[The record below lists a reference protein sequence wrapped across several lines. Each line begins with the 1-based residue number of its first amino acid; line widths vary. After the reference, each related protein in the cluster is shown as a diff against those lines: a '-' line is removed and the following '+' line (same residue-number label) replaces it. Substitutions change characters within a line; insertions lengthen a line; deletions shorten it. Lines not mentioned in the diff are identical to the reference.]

1 MSRAAQA
8 IRECVS
14 GALSSAALEQ
24 ECRLDCARDPSAR
37 DWWQRAI
44 GDCEDR
50 IDRKL
55 AERLYA
61 AMGSE
66 PPRADARATVL
77 PLEVSAGARR
87 GAANAA
93 GLIAGRFEL
102 TELLGGGG
110 MGVVY
115 RALDRLAAEQDDP
128 DPYVALK
135 LLGDAIREN
144 PNAAL
149 ALQREGRRA
158 RELAH
163 PNIVKVFDFGRDGDT
178 WYLQM
183 ELLRGHPLDA
193 IIAANPDGVA
203 FDVARPLVSQLFAG
217 LQYAHEK
224 GLVHSDIKPSNV
236 FLTSDDVVKIL
247 DFGIATPFR
256 DRASDGS
263 TTRFNSR
270 KLGALSPCYACV
282 EMFLGSNA
290 DPRDDV
296 FSAAVVV
303 YELLSGRHP
312 FGGEEAPRAEEAGIE
327 VERIRG
333 LTRAQNLALRS
344 ALSFRRKERT
354 PSIEEF
360 ASELLGEHRGW
371 VSERSRVFAR
381 PLASSLVVAVAL
393 AAATTLYL
401 GTGEK
406 SPGAIDSPIEKLRAG
421 VVPVRREGP
430 CPDLEHG
437 WTDETCPN
445 AARDCFADRANVAE
459 ISRIGASATLQPM
472 FRSLSDLYRDL
483 GIEPC
488 ETLAQRYLREVEAF
502 QRKYPGQKM
511 N

>member
-8 IRECVS
+8 IRECLS

-24 ECRLDCARDPSAR
+24 ECRLECAQDPSAR
-37 DWWQRAI
+37 DWWRRAI
-44 GDCEDR
+44 ADCEDR
-50 IDRKL
+50 IDRQL

-61 AMGSE
+61 AMAGE
-66 PPRADARATVL
+66 TPQADAKATVL
-77 PLEVSAGARR
+77 PVSAGSRR
-87 GAANAA
+87 GEASAG

-102 TELLGGGG
+102 AERLGGGG

-183 ELLRGHPLDA
+183 ELLRGHALDA
-193 IIAANPDGVA
+193 VIAANPDGVP
-203 FDVARPLVSQLFAG
+203 FDVASPLISQLFAG

-256 DRASDGS
+256 DRGSDGG
-263 TTRFNSR
+263 TTKFDSR
-270 KLGALSPCYACV
+270 KLGALSPCYSCV
-282 EMFLGSNA
+282 EMFLGSDA

-303 YELLSGRHP
+303 YELLAGRHP
-312 FGGEEAPRAEEAGIE
+312 FGGEEAPRAEETGLG
-327 VERIRG
+327 VDRIPG
-333 LTRAQNLALRS
+333 LSRARNLALRS
-344 ALSFRRKERT
+344 ALAFRRKERT
-354 PSIEEF
+354 PSIEDF
-360 ASELLGEHRGW
+360 ASELLGEHRRWG
-371 VSERSRVFAR
+371 RSRLLAR
-381 PLASSLVVAVAL
+381 PLTSGLVLAAAL
-393 AAATTLYL
+393 AAASTLYFR
-401 GTGEK
+401 TGAR
-406 SPGAIDSPIEKLRAG
+406 SLDAIDSPVGKLRAG
-421 VVPVRREGP
+421 LVPVRSEGP

-437 WTDETCPN
+437 WTDQTCPN
-445 AARDCFADRANVAE
+445 AARDCFADRANAAE
-459 ISRIGASATLQPM
+459 ISRIGASPAQQPT

-483 GIEPC
+483 SIEPC
-488 ETLAQRYLREVEAF
+488 ETLAQRYVREVEAF
-502 QRKYPGQKM
+502 QRKYPGQTM